1 MKGYPINQEYVNTW
15 LNLVTAGQQQIDE
28 FPKSALRLIR
38 ISPSKREESI
48 NTSGETY
55 IKRKANFFYR
65 PKRILP
71 APRILERVRQTFGW
85 PTPNTLVRRYFPK
98 YPHTSWWEKAYSRM
112 IQHARVPNLKYLLK
126 CLQSIAEESSGAA
139 WRYRRSYPQKRR
151 VIHKLS
157 TIPAGVV
164 NRAPSIREGGGSLY
178 ERLSWAEEILGLP

>member
-1 MKGYPINQEYVNTW
+1 MKGYQISEQYVNTW
-15 LNLVTAGQQQIDE
+15 LNLVTVRGQQIDE
-28 FPKSALRLIR
+28 FPKSALRLIK
-38 ISPSKREESI
+38 IPASKVSDSDNGNEK
-48 NTSGETY
+48 TY

-112 IQHARVPNLKYLLK
+112 IQHARVPNIKYLLK
-126 CLQSIAEESSGAA
+126 CLQTIKEEVSGAQ
-139 WRYRRSYPQKRR
+139 WRYRRSYPQKGR

-164 NRAPSIREGGGSLY
+164 NRPPSIGEGGGPLY